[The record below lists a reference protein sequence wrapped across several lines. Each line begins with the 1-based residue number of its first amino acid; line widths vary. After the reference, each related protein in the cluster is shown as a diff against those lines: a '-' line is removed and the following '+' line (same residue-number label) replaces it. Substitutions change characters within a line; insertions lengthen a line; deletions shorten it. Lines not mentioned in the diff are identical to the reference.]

1 MMTFFVFIVDLFDEW
16 MLSTNQP
23 IDDGRN
29 GW

>member
-1 MMTFFVFIVDLFDEW
+1 MLTFFVFIVDLFDEW
-16 MLSTNQP
+16 MLSMNQP